1 MIKAIIIKTLKFSK
15 LSSNVLVFWFARDG
29 LIKEKWFVTQIEKLI
44 RKNRNILYMIVTEEC
59 EEERRKIEERRGEF
73 YDLFSER
80 KLTIV
85 DLM

>member
-1 MIKAIIIKTLKFSK
+1 
-15 LSSNVLVFWFARDG
+15 
-29 LIKEKWFVTQIEKLI
+29 
-44 RKNRNILYMIVTEEC
+44 MIVTEEC